1 MEIMKEYR
9 MTDKTE
15 RDARMPVV
23 ASRRQFVLGT
33 AAFMACAALPF
44 PVFAAPGAAQQIAD
58 HFSSVKTM
66 MGEFVQFGPRGEQT
80 GGKFF
85 IERPG
90 KLRFNYEKPSP
101 MRVISDGKNVVI
113 GNTKLKTW
121 DLYPL
126 NKTPLSLLLA
136 ERIDLGNQ
144 MVRDVKQEADLTT
157 IVLGDRTIFGDST
170 ITLMFDPKTYE
181 LRQWTITDMQKKGHV
196 GNDLQRPKRRAV
208 RSERLRDT
216 LCRGAWS
223 EARLKVLKRL
233 TVEKVA
239 RPDRFGRLFL
249 LRTVQIP

>member
-1 MEIMKEYR
+1 

-15 RDARMPVV
+15 RDAHMPVV

-44 PVFAAPGAAQQIAD
+44 PVFAATGAAQQIAD

-113 GNTKLKTW
+113 GNMKLKTW

-126 NKTPLSLLLA
+126 NKTPLSILLS

-157 IVLGDRTIFGDST
+157 RTAFSNRFLGR
-170 ITLMFDPKTYE
+170 
-181 LRQWTITDMQKKGHV
+181 RQTKYALDGPQGEI
-196 GNDLQRPKRRAV
+196 N
-208 RSERLRDT
+208 
-216 LCRGAWS
+216 RG
-223 EARLKVLKRL
+223 EA
-233 TVEKVA
+233 
-239 RPDRFGRLFL
+239 GR
-249 LRTVQIP
+249 I